1 MLLNNFILFLI
12 LFLKA
17 ILNFF
22 IALFFYFIVCGLELF
37 LLRIFVDIMI
47 FAIIMAGGKGER
59 LKSDLEKPLF
69 PLNNKPLIDY
79 VIENIKTSNLIEE
92 IIIAVS
98 PNAPNTK
105 KYLIDTYALLNYEHF
120 IKKSPADNQ
129 NFKDK
134 SDFVS
139 SQGCCQN
146 DSIED
151 KSEIQN
157 KFSYLD
163 TLGNGYVEDLSD
175 ILSFFEKKSKEDI
188 LIFINADL
196 PLISSEMV
204 DDVIRFYL
212 KQDKPALS
220 TVVPVEIFED
230 YNIDYEYE
238 FEGNVPS
245 GLNILRSENVI
256 QDEVILKVPKVEFAF
271 NINTVEAALE
281 FNRFLKK
288 E

>member
-1 MLLNNFILFLI
+1 
-12 LFLKA
+12 
-17 ILNFF
+17 
-22 IALFFYFIVCGLELF
+22 
-37 LLRIFVDIMI
+37 MI

-129 NFKDK
+129 KFKDK

-151 KSEIQN
+151 KSEIQNNSIEDKSEIQNNSIEDKIEIQN

>member
-1 MLLNNFILFLI
+1 
-12 LFLKA
+12 
-17 ILNFF
+17 
-22 IALFFYFIVCGLELF
+22 
-37 LLRIFVDIMI
+37 
-47 FAIIMAGGKGER
+47 MAGGKGER

-134 SDFVS
+134 SEI
-139 SQGCCQN
+139 QN
-146 DSIED
+146 NSIED
-151 KSEIQN
+151 KIEIQN

>member
-1 MLLNNFILFLI
+1 
-12 LFLKA
+12 
-17 ILNFF
+17 
-22 IALFFYFIVCGLELF
+22 
-37 LLRIFVDIMI
+37 MI

-120 IKKSPADNQ
+120 IKNEIQ
-129 NFKDK
+129 N
-134 SDFVS
+134 
-139 SQGCCQN
+139 N
-146 DSIED
+146 SIED
-151 KSEIQN
+151 KIEIQN

>member
-1 MLLNNFILFLI
+1 
-12 LFLKA
+12 
-17 ILNFF
+17 
-22 IALFFYFIVCGLELF
+22 
-37 LLRIFVDIMI
+37 
-47 FAIIMAGGKGER
+47 MAGGKGER

-146 DSIED
+146 NSIED
-151 KSEIQN
+151 KSEIQNNSIEDKIEIQNNSIEDKIEIQN

-245 GLNILRSENVI
+245 GLNI
-256 QDEVILKVPKVEFAF
+256 F
-271 NINTVEAALE
+271 ALE

>member
-1 MLLNNFILFLI
+1 
-12 LFLKA
+12 
-17 ILNFF
+17 
-22 IALFFYFIVCGLELF
+22 
-37 LLRIFVDIMI
+37 
-47 FAIIMAGGKGER
+47 MAGGKGER

-139 SQGCCQN
+139 SQGYCQN

-151 KSEIQN
+151 KIEIQN

>member
-1 MLLNNFILFLI
+1 
-12 LFLKA
+12 
-17 ILNFF
+17 
-22 IALFFYFIVCGLELF
+22 
-37 LLRIFVDIMI
+37 
-47 FAIIMAGGKGER
+47 MAGGKGKR

-105 KYLIDTYALLNYEHF
+105 KYLIDTYGLLNYEDL

-134 SDFVS
+134 SDIVS
-139 SQGCCQN
+139 SQGACQKF
-146 DSIED
+146 SIED

-163 TLGNGYVEDLSD
+163 TSGNGYVEDLSD
-175 ILSFFEKKSKEDI
+175 ILSFLEKKSKEDI

-220 TVVPVEIFED
+220 TVVPVEICED

-238 FEGNVPS
+238 FDGNVPS

>member
-1 MLLNNFILFLI
+1 
-12 LFLKA
+12 
-17 ILNFF
+17 
-22 IALFFYFIVCGLELF
+22 
-37 LLRIFVDIMI
+37 
-47 FAIIMAGGKGER
+47 MAGGKGER

-105 KYLIDTYALLNYEHF
+105 KYLIDTYGLLNYGDL
-120 IKKSPADNQ
+120 IKKYPADNQ

-139 SQGCCQN
+139 SQGSSQN
-146 DSIED
+146 LSIED

-157 KFSYLD
+157 NLSYLD
-163 TLGNGYVEDLSD
+163 TSGNGYVEDLSD

-204 DDVIRFYL
+204 DDV
-212 KQDKPALS
+212 
-220 TVVPVEIFED
+220 
-230 YNIDYEYE
+230 
-238 FEGNVPS
+238 G
-245 GLNILRSENVI
+245 
-256 QDEVILKVPKVEFAF
+256 
-271 NINTVEAALE
+271 
-281 FNRFLKK
+281 
-288 E
+288 

>member
-1 MLLNNFILFLI
+1 M
-12 LFLKA
+12 KA
-17 ILNFF
+17 ILNFL

-139 SQGCCQN
+139 SHEIQN
-146 DSIED
+146 NSIED
-151 KSEIQN
+151 KIEIQN

-238 FEGNVPS
+238 FEGKRERDS
-245 GLNILRSENVI
+245 G
-256 QDEVILKVPKVEFAF
+256 
-271 NINTVEAALE
+271 
-281 FNRFLKK
+281 
-288 E
+288 

>member
-1 MLLNNFILFLI
+1 M
-12 LFLKA
+12 
-17 ILNFF
+17 
-22 IALFFYFIVCGLELF
+22 
-37 LLRIFVDIMI
+37 
-47 FAIIMAGGKGER
+47 
-59 LKSDLEKPLF
+59 
-69 PLNNKPLIDY
+69 
-79 VIENIKTSNLIEE
+79 
-92 IIIAVS
+92 S

-105 KYLIDTYALLNYEHF
+105 KYLIDTYGLLNYEDL
-120 IKKSPADNQ
+120 IKKYPADNQ

-139 SQGCCQN
+139 SQGSSQN
-146 DSIED
+146 LSIED

-157 KFSYLD
+157 NLSYLD
-163 TLGNGYVEDLSD
+163 TSGNGYVEDLSD
-175 ILSFFEKKSKEDI
+175 ILSFLEKKSKEDI

-212 KQDKPALS
+212 KQEKPALS

>member
-1 MLLNNFILFLI
+1 
-12 LFLKA
+12 
-17 ILNFF
+17 
-22 IALFFYFIVCGLELF
+22 
-37 LLRIFVDIMI
+37 
-47 FAIIMAGGKGER
+47 MAGGKGKR

-105 KYLIDTYALLNYEHF
+105 KYLIDTYGLLNYEDL

-134 SDFVS
+134 SDIVS
-139 SQGCCQN
+139 SQGACQKF
-146 DSIED
+146 SIED

-163 TLGNGYVEDLSD
+163 TSGNGYVEDLSD
-175 ILSFFEKKSKEDI
+175 ILSFLEKKSKEDI

-238 FEGNVPS
+238 FDGNVPS

>member
-1 MLLNNFILFLI
+1 
-12 LFLKA
+12 
-17 ILNFF
+17 
-22 IALFFYFIVCGLELF
+22 
-37 LLRIFVDIMI
+37 
-47 FAIIMAGGKGER
+47 MAGGKGKR

-105 KYLIDTYALLNYEHF
+105 KYLIDTYGLLNYEDL

-134 SDFVS
+134 SDIVS
-139 SQGCCQN
+139 SQGACQKF
-146 DSIED
+146 SIED

-163 TLGNGYVEDLSD
+163 TSGNGYVEDLSD
-175 ILSFFEKKSKEDI
+175 ILSFLEKKSKEDI

-220 TVVPVEIFED
+220 TVVPVDRI
-230 YNIDYEYE
+230 
-238 FEGNVPS
+238 S
-245 GLNILRSENVI
+245 
-256 QDEVILKVPKVEFAF
+256 
-271 NINTVEAALE
+271 
-281 FNRFLKK
+281 
-288 E
+288 